1 MDESSR
7 APAWLDLD
15 KAEET
20 LFPPPDVAPNLSDEA
35 LVAFL
40 RVAHLRKVKPVLDK
54 GLDGG
59 RPAPTVTRKELSN
72 LGNAVREL
80 YQRRTALSKD
90 SQQRLDLVDAAVHLA
105 LVWSMTS
112 TNADAPVAV
121 RRDPKPS
128 DDAETGR
135 WWDRLHD
142 AITTVEKDSSIR
154 GSMSG
159 SCSERASGSP

>member
-1 MDESSR
+1 MNRASGDLDESSR

-72 LGNAVREL
+72 LGNAVREVVPTPHGTKQGFAAAPRPRGCRCPL
-80 YQRRTALSKD
+80 GTS
-90 SQQRLDLVDAAVHLA
+90 LVDDVH
-105 LVWSMTS
+105 
-112 TNADAPVAV
+112 
-121 RRDPKPS
+121 
-128 DDAETGR
+128 E
-135 WWDRLHD
+135 
-142 AITTVEKDSSIR
+142 
-154 GSMSG
+154 
-159 SCSERASGSP
+159 C